1 MKKMEKR
8 VVSAIVMILIFVP
21 LLLLGGIT
29 FSVFMTLLAI
39 AGIYELIKVRE
50 KTKKF
55 PKIVIIF
62 AYFIVLFLTLLSY
75 NQNVFTYMVDYRAFA
90 ILIFI
95 FLLPLLFVNS
105 KEDMYNIND
114 ALYMIGSSIFI
125 GLSFGL
131 IILIRNYDLNYLIYI
146 LLITTMTDVFAYLT
160 GFYIGEHKLC
170 PTISPN
176 KTIEGLIGGLTMGT
190 FVATTF
196 YFTVVNSN
204 MSLVLII
211 FITFFLSLIG
221 QLGDLVFS
229 SIKRTYKVKDYS
241 SLIPGHG
248 GILDR
253 FDSLIFVALAF
264 ILFVGIL

>member
-21 LLLLGGIT
+21 LLLLGGMT

-50 KTKKF
+50 KTKEF

-170 PTISPN
+170 TTISPN

-190 FVATTF
+190 FVASTF

>member
-1 MKKMEKR
+1 
-8 VVSAIVMILIFVP
+8 
-21 LLLLGGIT
+21 
-29 FSVFMTLLAI
+29 
-39 AGIYELIKVRE
+39 
-50 KTKKF
+50 
-55 PKIVIIF
+55 
-62 AYFIVLFLTLLSY
+62 
-75 NQNVFTYMVDYRAFA
+75 MVDYRAFA
-90 ILIFI
+90 VLIFI

-105 KEDMYNIND
+105 KEDIYNIND

-176 KTIEGLIGGLTMGT
+176 KTIEGLIGGLAMGT
-190 FVATTF
+190 FVASTF